1 VKLGL
6 KRGEVKVQPYNVQWV
21 GEFQKVKQEI
31 LEVTSIPKSH
41 IEHIGSTSIKNMMA
55 KPIIDIVIGVND
67 ITNID
72 RNVFRGL
79 KKTGFLRLKVE
90 RPNEIVLAKFTDDT
104 YKEKT
109 HFIHLVDYNKD
120 LWKNFIFFRDYL
132 NANEVVRKQYEKLKL
147 EFLEQK
153 SGGIEAYTDYKE
165 QFVKDIYAKR
175 V

>member
-1 VKLGL
+1 EFKKL
-6 KRGEVKVQPYNVQWV
+6 KK
-21 GEFQKVKQEI
+21 EI
-31 LEVTSIPKSH
+31 IELNIITNSH
-41 IEHIGSTSIKNMMA
+41 MEDIGSTSIKDIMD

-72 RNVFRGL
+72 RNVFLGL

-120 LWKNFIFFRDYL
+120 LWKNFIFFR
-132 NANEVVRKQYEKLKL
+132 
-147 EFLEQK
+147 
-153 SGGIEAYTDYKE
+153 
-165 QFVKDIYAKR
+165 
-175 V
+175 

>member
-1 VKLGL
+1 L

-79 KKTGFLRLKVE
+79 KKTGFLMLKVE
-90 RPNEIVLAKFTDDT
+90 RPNEIVIVKFTDDK
-104 YKEKT
+104 YKE
-109 HFIHLVDYNKD
+109 NN
-120 LWKNFIFFRDYL
+120 NFIIIVNY
-132 NANEVVRKQYEKLKL
+132 N
-147 EFLEQK
+147 
-153 SGGIEAYTDYKE
+153 I
-165 QFVKDIYAKR
+165 
-175 V
+175 

>member
-1 VKLGL
+1 
-6 KRGEVKVQPYNVQWV
+6 
-21 GEFQKVKQEI
+21 
-31 LEVTSIPKSH
+31 
-41 IEHIGSTSIKNMMA
+41 MMA

-109 HFIHLVDYNKD
+109 HFIHLVDYNKE
-120 LWKNFIFFRDYL
+120 LWKNYIFFRDYW
-132 NANEVVRKQYEKLKL
+132 NANDVVRKKYEKVKL
-147 EFLEQK
+147 ELLEQK
-153 SGGIEAYTDYKE
+153 SGRIETNTDYKE
-165 QFVKDIYAKR
+165 QFVKDKYAKR